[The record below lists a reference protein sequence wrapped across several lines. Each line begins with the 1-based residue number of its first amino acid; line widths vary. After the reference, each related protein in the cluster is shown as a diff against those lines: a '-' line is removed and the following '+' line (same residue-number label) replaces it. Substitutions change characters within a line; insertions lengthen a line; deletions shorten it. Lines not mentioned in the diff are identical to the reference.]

1 MIENFRRLII
11 AAIRGSVAECGRS
24 APPPFARPTPSE
36 AGQRLAQEAEKRRR
50 ANRSAWVHDHIKAL
64 QADITRH
71 RQAAENEK
79 DMING

>member
-11 AAIRGSVAECGRS
+11 AASRS
-24 APPPFARPTPSE
+24 KARDVARPTPSE

-50 ANRSAWVHDHIKAL
+50 ANRSAWVHAHIKAL